1 MRFGRLLS
9 IKTAIFMDKVQLLM
23 GLSIETAIFMDKS
36 RGLCASSLK
45 KPVFKG
51 ETDLEVRV

>member
-1 MRFGRLLS
+1 
-9 IKTAIFMDKVQLLM
+9 M

>member
-1 MRFGRLLS
+1 
-9 IKTAIFMDKVQLLM
+9 MDKAQLLM

-51 ETDLEVRV
+51 ETDLKVRV